1 MKVTKIT
8 WRSVSCPLTDYF
20 SNSIKFIYY
29 QYYISQIAKNLSSL
43 TLLIFEVFVLI
54 SFVINLPLNETLTIF
69 LLYGKQNW
77 MTQLI
82 LANSL
87 WDTTFISFETFML
100 LTCKILKFIWRMG
113 ILLRMSFLLK
123 TLRILIHVFEWLYSI
138 HHLISFRFSDRCP
151 LLWALFYMLLD
162 LP

>member
-29 QYYISQIAKNLSSL
+29 QYYINQIAKNLSSL

-54 SFVINLPLNETLTIF
+54 SLVINLSLNETLTIF

-82 LANSL
+82 LATSL

-100 LTCKILKFIWRMG
+100 LTCKILKFMWRRG
-113 ILLRMSFLLK
+113 ILLCMSFLLK
-123 TLRILIHVFEWLYSI
+123 TLRILIHVFEWLF
-138 HHLISFRFSDRCP
+138 SFHSVLCFFFGVRYRS
-151 LLWALFYMLLD
+151 LLCLQFLM
-162 LP
+162 

>member
-29 QYYISQIAKNLSSL
+29 QYDINQIAKKLLSL
-43 TLLIFEVFVLI
+43 ILLIFKVFVLI
-54 SFVINLPLNETLTIF
+54 SFVINLSLNETLTIF
-69 LLYGKQNW
+69 LLYGKQSW

-82 LANSL
+82 LATSL
-87 WDTTFISFETFML
+87 WDTTFISFETIML
-100 LTCKILKFIWRMG
+100 LTCKILKFMWRRG
-113 ILLRMSFLLK
+113 ILLRMTFLLK

-138 HHLISFRFSDRCP
+138 HHLISFWFSDHCP
-151 LLWALFYMLLD
+151 LL
-162 LP
+162 